1 MKNFVPMGVDKA
13 VKTNSDELPSVK
25 QAVDELFKRTSSDQS
40 GCSKTSNPAQIAVY
54 EASSPTPRVIELDVG
69 SHEEFLRSCIASVF
83 DIVREQGGFLPMVAI
98 KEIVENLVHTDFQ
111 GVVVSIMD
119 EGNRLSVS
127 DHGPGI
133 SEKKLALE
141 PGFSTAGTAEKALI
155 RGVGSGLTIATQ
167 AMASVGGTLDI
178 QDNLDKGTVAT
189 LAMPKK
195 SSKKRLVE
203 TDTKR
208 PRLSKRQKKVLFV
221 VVELGAVG
229 PSRIADELSAGLSTA
244 YRDLRVLE
252 GAGLIKCDKNG
263 KRTLTDHGINSLD
276 AIINS

>member
-1 MKNFVPMGVDKA
+1 MKNVVLMGVDKA

-25 QAVDELFKRTSSDQS
+25 QAVDELFKRTSGDQS
-40 GCSKTSNPAQIAVY
+40 GCSNTSSPARIAVY
-54 EASSPTPRVIELDVG
+54 ESASSIPRVTELDVG
-69 SHEEFLRSCIASVF
+69 AEKEFLTSCIETVF

-98 KEIVENLVHTDFQ
+98 KEIVENLAHTDFQ
-111 GVVVSIMD
+111 GVVVSIME

-133 SEKKLALE
+133 SEKKLARE
-141 PGFSTAGTAEKALI
+141 PGFSTAGPKEKTLI
-155 RGVGSGLTIATQ
+155 RGVGSGLPVAAQ

-178 QDNLDKGTVAT
+178 QDNLDKGVVVT
-189 LAMPKK
+189 LSVPKK
-195 SSKKRLVE
+195 SSKKRRVE
-203 TDTKR
+203 TDVAL
-208 PRLSKRQKKVLFV
+208 PRLSKRQKKVLFI

-252 GAGLIKCDKNG
+252 SAGLIKCDKNG
-263 KRTLTDHGINSLD
+263 KRTLTNHGINSLD
-276 AIINS
+276 SVINS

>member
-1 MKNFVPMGVDKA
+1 MKYFLPIGVDKA
-13 VKTNSDELPSVK
+13 VKTNSNEIPSVK
-25 QAVDELFKRTSSDQS
+25 QAVDELFKGTSGDQS
-40 GCSKTSNPAQIAVY
+40 GCSNTSSSARIAIY
-54 EASSPTPRVIELDVG
+54 ESSSPAPRVMVLEIG
-69 SHEEFLRSCIASVF
+69 NHKEFLRSCIESVF

-133 SEKKLALE
+133 SEKKFALE
-141 PGFSTAGTAEKALI
+141 PGFSTAGVTEKALV
-155 RGVGSGLTIATQ
+155 RGVGSGLAVATQ
-167 AMASVGGTLDI
+167 AMAAVGGTLDI

-195 SSKKRLVE
+195 STKKRRVE
-203 TDTKR
+203 TDTPR
-208 PRLSKRQKKVLFV
+208 LRLSKRQKKVLFI

-244 YRDLRVLE
+244 YRDLRLLE
-252 GAGLIKCDKNG
+252 SAGLIKCDKNG

-276 AIINS
+276 TIISS